1 MKITRMDLAD
11 AGSPE
16 RLVLEILKLEPQL
29 PIPVPIEELCL
40 RLDIHEI
47 VPLTTHSYEGGLV
60 TTPDKFN
67 GSILFNEASPRERR
81 RFTIAH
87 ELGHF
92 LIPSHVPSAEGR
104 FLCKLQDMREL
115 KGGESDR
122 RLKMEVEANR
132 FASQLLM
139 PPPKF
144 RMDVAVGKDPDI
156 RQLSSIAKK
165 YDVSKEAAGRA
176 YVRFREEPVAL
187 VVTQNGKL
195 LRDYR
200 DSLKFPRLAIP
211 TGAMVPAHSL
221 LHRRKHEM
229 GVPSEIDETDAG
241 VWLPV
246 ERGRQPAPLYEQI
259 LLQRQGYALIMLSR
273 DAVAADEED
282 VDEEA
287 EMTSAERL
295 KRRLFSD
302 R

>member
-1 MKITRMDLAD
+1 MNITRMDLAD

-29 PIPVPIEELCL
+29 PIPVPVEELCL
-40 RLDIHEI
+40 RLDIHQI
-47 VPLTTHSYEGGLV
+47 VPLTTQGYEGGLI

-92 LIPSHVPSAEGR
+92 LMPSHVPSAEGR

-132 FASQLLM
+132 FASQILM
-139 PPPKF
+139 PLPKF
-144 RMDVAVGKDPDI
+144 RVDVAVGNDPDI
-156 RQLSSIAKK
+156 RQLSAIAKK
-165 YDVSKEAAGRA
+165 YDEEAAGRA
-176 YVRFREEPVAL
+176 YVRFREEPVAI
-187 VVTQNGKL
+187 VVTQNGKV

-200 DSLKFPRLAIP
+200 DPLKFLKLSIP
-211 TGAMVPAHSL
+211 SGAMVPAHSL
-221 LHRRKHEM
+221 LQRRKHEM

-241 VWLPV
+241 MWLHG
-246 ERGRQPAPLYEQI
+246 ERGRQPAPLYEQV
-259 LLQRQGYALIMLSR
+259 LLQRQGFALNMLSR
-273 DAVAADEED
+273 DAASGDDEEA
-282 VDEEA
+282 DEEA

-295 KRRLFSD
+295 KRRLYSD

>member
-1 MKITRMDLAD
+1 MNISRIDLAD
-11 AGSPE
+11 AASPE
-16 RLVLEILKLEPQL
+16 RLVLEILKHEPQL
-29 PIPVPIEELCL
+29 AIPVPIEELCL
-40 RLDIHEI
+40 RLDILEI
-47 VPLTTHSYEGGLV
+47 VPLTTDGYEGGLL
-60 TTPDKFN
+60 TSADKFN
-67 GSILFNEASPRERR
+67 GTILFNEASPRERR

-92 LIPSHVPSAEGR
+92 LMPSHVPSAEGR
-104 FLCKLQDMREL
+104 FLCKLQDMRAL

-144 RMDVAVGKDPDI
+144 RVDVAVGNDPDI
-156 RQLSSIAKK
+156 RQLSAIAKK

-176 YVRFREEPVAL
+176 YVKFREEPVAI
-187 VVTQNGKL
+187 VVTQNGKV

-200 DSLKFPRLAIP
+200 DSLKFPQLSVP

-221 LHRRKHEM
+221 LLRRKHEI

-241 VWLPV
+241 VWLHV
-246 ERGRQPAPLYEQI
+246 ERGRQAAPLFEQV
-259 LLQRQGYALIMLSR
+259 LLQRQGFALIMLSR
-273 DAVAADEED
+273 EAASGDDDEA
-282 VDEEA
+282 DEEA
-287 EMTSAERL
+287 EMTSAQRL
-295 KRRLFSD
+295 KRRLYPD

>member
-1 MKITRMDLAD
+1 MNISRIDLAD
-11 AGSPE
+11 AASPE
-16 RLVLEILKLEPQL
+16 RLVLDILKHEPQL
-29 PIPVPIEELCL
+29 AIPVPIEELCL
-40 RLDIHEI
+40 HLDILEI
-47 VPLTTHSYEGGLV
+47 VPLTTDGYEGGLL
-60 TTPDKFN
+60 TSADKFN
-67 GSILFNEASPRERR
+67 GTILFNEESPRERR

-92 LIPSHVPSAEGR
+92 LMPSHLPSTEGR

-144 RMDVAVGKDPDI
+144 RIDAAVGKDPDI
-156 RQLSSIAKK
+156 RQLSAIAKK
-165 YDVSKEAAGRA
+165 YDVSKEAASRA
-176 YVRFREEPVAL
+176 YVRFREEPVAI
-187 VVTQNGKL
+187 VVTQNGKV

-200 DSLKFPRLAIP
+200 DPLKFPKLSVP

-221 LHRRKHEM
+221 LQRRKHEM
-229 GVPSEIDETDAG
+229 GTPSEIDETDAG
-241 VWLPV
+241 VWLHV
-246 ERGRQPAPLYEQI
+246 ERGRQPAPLYEQV
-259 LLQRQGYALIMLSR
+259 LRQRQGFALIMLSR
-273 DAVAADEED
+273 DAASGDDEEA
-282 VDEEA
+282 DEEA

-295 KRRLFSD
+295 KRRLYSD